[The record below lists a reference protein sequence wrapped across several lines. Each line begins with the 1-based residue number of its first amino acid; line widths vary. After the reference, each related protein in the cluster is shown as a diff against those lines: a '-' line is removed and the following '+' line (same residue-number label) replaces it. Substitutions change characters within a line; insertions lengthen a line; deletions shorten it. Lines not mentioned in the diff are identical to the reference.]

1 MVDRCDKPVSLGNSV
16 FDEEN
21 HERKSWKLFGR
32 TCNRFLLVFL
42 CQFFVIVLMLVCALV
57 RIMLS
62 TICEETTFC
71 AAILSSTVGYILPS
85 PKLSIK
91 FYLSENEFFP

>member
-1 MVDRCDKPVSLGNSV
+1 MVEQCDKPLNLRNFV

-32 TCNRFLLVFL
+32 TCNRSLLVF
-42 CQFFVIVLMLVCALV
+42 FPVFVIVLMLVCAIV

-62 TICEETTFC
+62 TLCEETTVWV
-71 AAILSSTVGYILPS
+71 AISSNTVGYILSS
-85 PKLSIK
+85 PEL
-91 FYLSENEFFP
+91 